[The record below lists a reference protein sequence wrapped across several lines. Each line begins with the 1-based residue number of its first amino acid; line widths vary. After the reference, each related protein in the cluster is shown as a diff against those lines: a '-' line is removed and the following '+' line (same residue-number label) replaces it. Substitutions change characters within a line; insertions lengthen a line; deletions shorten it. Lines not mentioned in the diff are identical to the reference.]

1 MKEGGLPCRIK
12 SITAASPPNAV
23 PVKYGVE
30 NRIETDVLIIGAGV
44 AGAIGRFNGRQA
56 RRKGSGCR

>member
-1 MKEGGLPCRIK
+1 MTKLINYGSTPAEWPY
-12 SITAASPPNAV
+12 

-44 AGAIGRFNGRQA
+44 AGATAGLMAA
-56 RRKGSGCR
+56 RRGV